1 MCTAGGVEGNKTN
14 HSLRSYGI
22 TTMYKHKVPKKVIP
36 ERSGHHSIT
45 ALQVYERTT
54 KEKMYEASRVLSA
67 NSNSTL
73 AVSEDGGEKG
83 TFTGCSFNNHVIK
96 LHD

>member
-1 MCTAGGVEGNKTN
+1 MGVI
-14 HSLRSYGI
+14 SLLLWLKKCVLLEVS
-22 TTMYKHKVPKKVIP
+22 KVIKP
-36 ERSGHHSIT
+36 TIAEKVIQERSGHRSIT
-45 ALQVYERTT
+45 ALRVYERTT
-54 KEKMYEASRVLSA
+54 KEQMYEASRVLSG

-83 TFTGCSFNNHVIK
+83 TFTGCSFNNCVIK